1 MKKKILISTGG
12 SGGHV
17 IPAMAFYDHLK
28 ENFDVLLVLDERG
41 SEFIN
46 EKKYD
51 YKIIQ
56 SHRLTLNFLKLPI
69 TLINLIISFLRS
81 FFILR
86 KQKIDI
92 LLGTGGYMS
101 VPICL
106 AAKML
111 NVKIYLFEPNMV
123 IGRANK
129 FLIKFCT
136 KLFCYSDKIINL
148 PKDHKDKIF
157 VINHVLRKEIYN
169 FSNFNKEEINNST
182 KLLIVGGSQG
192 AKFFDKNL
200 KNSIIDI
207 SKKYKLRIYHQISSS
222 NFADLEFFYK
232 KHGIKNVLFNFEDNI
247 FKYIKE
253 SNLAITRAGASTLS
267 ELRFLKV
274 PFIAI
279 PYKFAVDNHQFENA
293 LDYEKNG
300 CCWILKEEEFN
311 KNKLTTLLLNIIQ
324 NKEDYLRKKKSLEN
338 FCYQNSWNDINAKL
352 TNCLNEN

>member
-41 SEFIN
+41 SNFIN
-46 EKKYD
+46 KKKYE
-51 YKIIQ
+51 YEIIQ
-56 SHRLTLNFLKLPI
+56 SPRLTLNFLKLPI
-69 TLINLIISFLRS
+69 TLINLIISVLRS

-86 KQKIDI
+86 KKKIDI

-129 FLIKFCT
+129 FLVKFCT

-169 FSNFNKEEINNST
+169 FNNFNKGEINNST

-192 AKFFDKNL
+192 AKFFDQNL
-200 KNSIIDI
+200 KKSIINV
-207 SKKYKLRIYHQISSS
+207 SNKYKLRIYHQVSSS
-222 NFADLEFFYK
+222 DFRDLELFYK
-232 KHGIKNVLFNFEDNI
+232 ENGIENKLFNFEDNI
-247 FKYIKE
+247 FKYISE
-253 SNLAITRAGASTLS
+253 ANLAITRAGASTLS
-267 ELRFLKV
+267 ELAFLKV
-274 PFIAI
+274 PLIAI
-279 PYKFAVDNHQFENA
+279 PYKFATDIHQLENA

-311 KNKLTTLLLNIIQ
+311 QNKLTTLLLNIIQ

-338 FCYQNSWNDINAKL
+338 FCYQNSWNDINEKL
-352 TNCLNEN
+352 TTCLNEN